1 MNLEFELL
9 NTNNNRLVNTKYN
22 TLCVH
27 NVSLP
32 KDNKDSV
39 AEPVKGLEGIV
50 AADTKLSSVNGDKG
64 ILRYCGYNIDDLAFD
79 TTFEETI
86 CLLYDTE
93 LPNKERLDEMTQRI
107 GEARVLPKE
116 VIKVITEL
124 SGKTSPMS
132 TLRTVVSSLGHFE
145 KNVHLNDLPPKA
157 LRLVGQISTAVA
169 IIHRLREGLPL
180 IEADPNRGHAEDFLR
195 MLHGKEPTDIQI
207 QALNLY
213 LILLAD
219 HGFNASTFS
228 ARVTA
233 GTLAN
238 MHSAITSAVGT
249 LSGPLHGGANEKAME
264 MIIEVGK
271 IENASAF
278 IENALNTKQKIM
290 GFGHRVYKVD
300 DARKP
305 HLKGMAKKLWEER
318 GDMEIFNVSEEIE
331 KQVKTRKP
339 IITNVDFYSAP
350 LLYGLDIPTDLFTPL
365 FAMSRV
371 AGWTAHVLEQYKNN
385 RLIRPRARYVGTIDR
400 TFRPI
405 EQR

>member
-1 MNLEFELL
+1 MII
-9 NTNNNRLVNTKYN
+9 
-22 TLCVH
+22 
-27 NVSLP
+27 VSLP
-32 KDNKDSV
+32 KDNKDSIP
-39 AEPVKGLEGIV
+39 EPVKGLEGIV
-50 AADTKLSSVNGDKG
+50 AADTNLSSVNGEKG
-64 ILRYCGYNIDDLAFD
+64 ILRYCGYNIDDLSLN
-79 TTFEETI
+79 TTFEEII
-86 CLLYDTE
+86 CLLYDLE
-93 LPNKERLDEMTQRI
+93 LPNQERLDNMTRRI

-116 VIKVITEL
+116 IQDVISNL
-124 SGKTSPMS
+124 AGKTSPMS
-132 TLRTVVSSLGHFE
+132 TLRTVVSALGHYE
-145 KNVHLNDLPPKA
+145 KNVPLSELAPKA
-157 LRLVGQISTAVA
+157 LRLVGQIATAVA
-169 IIHRLREGLPL
+169 MIHRLREGLPV
-180 IEADPNRGHAEDFLR
+180 IEANPEKSHAEDFLH
-195 MLHGKEPTDIQI
+195 MLNGKEPSTTEIK
-207 QALNLY
+207 ALDLY

-238 MHSAITSAVGT
+238 LHAAITSAVGT
-249 LSGPLHGGANEKAME
+249 LSGPLHGGANEKAMD
-264 MIIEVGK
+264 MIIDVGEVK
-271 IENASAF
+271 NADKYIENVFAK
-278 IENALNTKQKIM
+278 KQKIM

-305 HLKGMAKKLWEER
+305 HLKKMAQKLWLER
-318 GDMEIFNVSEEIE
+318 DDTTLFEVAEEIE
-331 KQVKTRKP
+331 KQVKARKP

-385 RLIRPRARYVGTIDR
+385 RLIRPRARYVGPIDR

>member
-1 MNLEFELL
+1 M
-9 NTNNNRLVNTKYN
+9 
-22 TLCVH
+22 
-27 NVSLP
+27 SLP
-32 KDNKDSV
+32 KDNKDSIP
-39 AEPVKGLEGIV
+39 EPVKGLEGIV
-50 AADTKLSSVNGDKG
+50 AADTTLSSVNGEKG
-64 ILRYCGYNIDDLAFD
+64 ILRYCGYNIDDLAFN
-79 TTFEETI
+79 TTFEEII
-86 CLLYDTE
+86 CLLYDIE
-93 LPNKERLDEMTQRI
+93 LPNRERLDDMTARI

-116 VIKVITEL
+116 VQKVITEL
-124 SGKTSPMS
+124 AGKTSPMS
-132 TLRTVVSSLGHFE
+132 TLRTVVSALGHYE
-145 KNVHLNDLPPKA
+145 KNVPLNELPPKA
-157 LRLVGQISTAVA
+157 LRLVGQIATAVA
-169 IIHRLREGLPL
+169 MIHRLREGLPL
-180 IEADPNRGHAEDFLR
+180 IEADPKRGHAEDFIR
-195 MLHGKEPTDIQI
+195 MLLGKEPSQTEI
-207 QALNLY
+207 QALDLY

-238 MHSAITSAVGT
+238 LHSAITSAVGT

-271 IENASAF
+271 TKNAAKYIEKAF
-278 IENALNTKQKIM
+278 EEKKKIM

-305 HLKGMAKKLWEER
+305 YLMKMAHQLWKER
-318 GDMEIFNVSEEIE
+318 DDMTLYEVAEEIE
-331 KQVKTRKP
+331 KQVKSRKA

-365 FAMSRV
+365 FAMSRI
-371 AGWTAHVLEQYKNN
+371 AGWSAHVLEQYGNN
-385 RLIRPRARYVGTIDR
+385 RLIRPRARYVGPIDR

>member
-1 MNLEFELL
+1 MN
-9 NTNNNRLVNTKYN
+9 
-22 TLCVH
+22 

-32 KDNKDSV
+32 KDNKDSIP
-39 AEPVKGLEGIV
+39 EPTKGLEGIV
-50 AADTKLSSVNGDKG
+50 AADTTLSSVNGEKG
-64 ILRYCGYNIDDLAFD
+64 ILRYCGYNIDDLSLN
-79 TTFEETI
+79 TTFEEII
-86 CLLYDTE
+86 CLLYDIE
-93 LPNKERLDEMTQRI
+93 LPNKERLDDMTRKI
-107 GEARVLPKE
+107 GKARVLPNE
-116 VIKVITEL
+116 IKKMIVEL
-124 SGKTSPMS
+124 EGKTSPMS
-132 TLRTVVSSLGHFE
+132 TLRTVVSALGHYE
-145 KNVHLNDLPPKA
+145 KNVPLSDLPPKA
-157 LRLVGQISTAVA
+157 LRLVGQIATAVA
-169 IIHRLREGLPL
+169 MIDRLRNKLPV
-180 IEADPNRGHAEDFLR
+180 IDADPTKGHAEDFLR
-195 MLHGKEPTDIQI
+195 MLTGKNPSKTEIE
-207 QALNLY
+207 ALDLY

-238 MHSAITSAVGT
+238 LHSAITSAVGT

-264 MIIEVGK
+264 MIIEVGSREK
-271 IENASAF
+271 ASAY

-305 HLKGMAKKLWEER
+305 HLKSMAKKLWEEKN
-318 GDMEIFNVSEEIE
+318 DMTLFNVSEEIE
-331 KQVKTRKP
+331 KQVKDRKN

-350 LLYGLDIPTDLFTPL
+350 LLYGLNIPTDLFTPL

-371 AGWTAHVLEQYKNN
+371 AGWTAHVLEQYRNN
-385 RLIRPRARYVGTIDR
+385 RLIRPRARYVGPIDR

>member
-1 MNLEFELL
+1 
-9 NTNNNRLVNTKYN
+9 
-22 TLCVH
+22 
-27 NVSLP
+27 VSLP
-32 KDNKDSV
+32 KDNKDSI

-50 AADTKLSSVNGDKG
+50 AADTKLSSVNGEKG

-93 LPNKERLDEMTQRI
+93 LPNKDRLSEMTKRI

-145 KNVHLNDLPPKA
+145 KNVPLNDLPPKA

-180 IEADPNRGHAEDFLR
+180 IEADPTRGHAEDFLR
-195 MLHGKEPTDIQI
+195 MLHGKEPTEIQVK
-207 QALNLY
+207 ALNLY

-264 MIIEVGK
+264 MIIEVGNV
-271 IENASAF
+271 ENASAF
-278 IENALNTKQKIM
+278 VENALNTKQKIM

-300 DARKP
+300 DARKS

-318 GDMEIFNVSEEIE
+318 GNMDLFNVSEEIE
-331 KQVKTRKP
+331 KQVKSKKE

>member
-1 MNLEFELL
+1 
-9 NTNNNRLVNTKYN
+9 
-22 TLCVH
+22 
-27 NVSLP
+27 VSLP
-32 KDNKDSV
+32 KDNKDSI

-50 AADTKLSSVNGDKG
+50 AADTKLSSVNGEKG

-93 LPNKERLDEMTQRI
+93 LPNKDRLSEMTKRI

-145 KNVHLNDLPPKA
+145 KNVPLNDLPPKA

-180 IEADPNRGHAEDFLR
+180 IEADPTRGHAEDFLR
-195 MLHGKEPTDIQI
+195 MLHGKEPTEIQI
-207 QALNLY
+207 KALNLY

-264 MIIEVGK
+264 MIIEVGNV
-271 IENASAF
+271 ENASAF
-278 IENALNTKQKIM
+278 VENALNTKQKIM

-300 DARKP
+300 DARRS
-305 HLKGMAKKLWEER
+305 HLKGMAKKIWEER
-318 GDMEIFNVSEEIE
+318 GDMALFNVSEEIE
-331 KQVKTRKP
+331 KQVKSKKD